1 MEKSDSWEG
10 SPIISDLDMDHF
22 RIRKRKHM
30 QTNAKKGRFFNIW
43 ALQLCMAYLPYMLNQ
58 LRSLGVPLSLSHINT
73 HLYNFMHKHIN
84 VYTHLGIIWHHWVK
98 WVNTLQQCF
107 TVFHRVL
114 VCPRRSHAL
123 GRRNGSSQGE
133 RLAYL
138 SWGAELNQ
146 PSASPT
152 AELQGTM
159 AHDPFKKY
167 QKTKDI
173 KQINK

>member
-1 MEKSDSWEG
+1 MSS
-10 SPIISDLDMDHF
+10 
-22 RIRKRKHM
+22 KRVPSLSGILPCPL
-30 QTNAKKGRFFNIW
+30 TTREGRFFNIC
-43 ALQLCMAYLPYMLNQ
+43 ALQLCMVYLPCMLNQ

-73 HLYNFMHKHIN
+73 HLYNYMHKKYKNMYIH
-84 VYTHLGIIWHHWVK
+84 TFGHHWVK

-107 TVFHRVL
+107 TVFHWVL

-152 AELQGTM
+152 AELQGTNGPRSVPKVP
-159 AHDPFKKY
+159 ADQRH
-167 QKTKDI
+167 
-173 KQINK
+173 QINK